1 MNTPTIAHPSG
12 LKRSL
17 PLTWGPSL
25 FDWLVPGADTRHR
38 IAASI
43 AFIALIVVCSKIR
56 FYLPDNPTPITLQT
70 LAILTAGGVM
80 GFRWG
85 LVSVFGYLV
94 IGALGFLTFANQPF
108 STQPS
113 VFTSLADVW
122 VYITGMFTSPA
133 DGWTYVTGV
142 TGGYLLGFLLA
153 TAVVGALSQYG
164 FDRSNSLWANALG
177 GIAVYIPAIIWLA
190 VGDFGWPAD
199 GKLLMD
205 GMYIY
210 LPGDFLKVIAAS
222 VLVTGLWKFAD
233 NLRSGREPRDV

>member
-12 LKRSL
+12 LKRSF

-85 LVSVFGYLV
+85 LISVFGYLA
-94 IGALGFLTFANQPF
+94 IGALGFLAFANQPWG
-108 STQPS
+108 
-113 VFTSLADVW
+113 FT
-122 VYITGMFTSPA
+122 TPA
-133 DGWTYVTGV
+133 EGWAYVTGV

-177 GIAVYIPAIIWLA
+177 GIAVYIPAII
-190 VGDFGWPAD
+190 GWRSVNSD
-199 GKLLMD
+199 GQ
-205 GMYIY
+205 
-210 LPGDFLKVIAAS
+210 LKAS
-222 VLVTGLWKFAD
+222 C
-233 NLRSGREPRDV
+233 

>member
-12 LKRSL
+12 LKRSFS
-17 PLTWGPSL
+17 LTWGASL
-25 FDWLVPGADTRHR
+25 FDRLAPGADTRHR
-38 IAASI
+38 IAASVV
-43 AFIALIVVCSKIR
+43 FIALIVVCSKIR

-70 LAILTAGGVM
+70 LAILTAGGMM

-85 LVSVFGYLV
+85 LISVFGYLA
-94 IGALGFLTFANQPF
+94 IGASGLLVFANQPWG
-108 STQPS
+108 
-113 VFTSLADVW
+113 FT
-122 VYITGMFTSPA
+122 TPA
-133 DGWTYVTGV
+133 DGWAYVTGV

-164 FDRSNSLWANALG
+164 FNRSNSLWANSLG
-177 GIAVYIPAIIWLA
+177 GIAVYIPAIIWLV
-190 VGDFGWPAD
+190 VGDFGWPPD

-222 VLVTGLWKFAD
+222 VLITGLWKFAD
-233 NLRSGREPRDV
+233 NRRSGREP